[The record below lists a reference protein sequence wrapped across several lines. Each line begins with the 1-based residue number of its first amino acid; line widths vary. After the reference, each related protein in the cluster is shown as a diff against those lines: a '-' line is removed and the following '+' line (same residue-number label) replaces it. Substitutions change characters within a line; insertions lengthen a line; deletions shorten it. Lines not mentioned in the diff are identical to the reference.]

1 MIVQCEEC
9 GRHIEARPRC
19 PECGAR
25 ILTERKAI
33 CEEEIEKLEEDE
45 GEQ

>member
-19 PECGAR
+19 PECGAQ
-25 ILTERKAI
+25 IQMERKAI
-33 CEEEIEKLEEDE
+33 SEEELEEICDDDE
-45 GEQ
+45 Q